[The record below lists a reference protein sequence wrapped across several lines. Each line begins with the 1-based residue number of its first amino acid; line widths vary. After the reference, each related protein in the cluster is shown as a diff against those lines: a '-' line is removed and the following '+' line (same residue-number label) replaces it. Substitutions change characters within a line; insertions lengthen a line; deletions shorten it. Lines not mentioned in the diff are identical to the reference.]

1 MDQPTQFQ
9 FNSNDIRVI
18 TKNGEPWFV
27 AKDVCEILD
36 IKNVANTIVGF
47 SNIEKDIDSIDTLG
61 GIQKMLIVSEAGL
74 YRLIF
79 QSRKEEAEA
88 FKTWIFS
95 EVLPTIRKT
104 GAYSKQLSPMELILQ
119 MAQAS
124 VELEKK
130 VEKQES
136 RIEQL
141 ENRVQKRFSDD
152 FENQFVT
159 PTQIGAMFEPTLSA
173 KVVNRL
179 LKEYNLQWKVD
190 EQWIPREQGKKYST
204 YDYIQL
210 ENGKTVPQ
218 LLWQRRVKELLA

>member
-1 MDQPTQFQ
+1 MNQLTQFQ

-36 IKNVANTIVGF
+36 YSNTSKAISDHTDEDDRYNESLERGG
-47 SNIEKDIDSIDTLG
+47 TLL
-61 GIQKMLIVSEAGL
+61 LINESGL
-74 YRLIF
+74 YSLIL
-79 QSRKEEAEA
+79 SSKKPEAKI
-88 FKTWIFS
+88 FKKWVTS
-95 EVLPTIRKT
+95 EILPAIRKT
-104 GAYSKQLSPMELILQ
+104 GSYSKQLSPMELIAQL
-119 MAQAS
+119 AQAS
-124 VELEKK
+124 VDLEKK

-190 EQWIPREQGKKYST
+190 GQWIPREQGKKYSS

-210 ENGKTVPQ
+210 DNGKTVPQ
-218 LLWQRRVKELLA
+218 LLWQRKVKELLV